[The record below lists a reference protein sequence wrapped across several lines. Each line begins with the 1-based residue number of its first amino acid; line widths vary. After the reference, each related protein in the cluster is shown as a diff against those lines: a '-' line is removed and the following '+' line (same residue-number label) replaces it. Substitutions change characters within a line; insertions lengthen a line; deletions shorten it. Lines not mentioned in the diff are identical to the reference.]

1 MDQSKKCL
9 KKGVE
14 ERRREVYYQKE
25 MQSAVYKKQDQQC
38 NLWLEQNITP
48 PNTASIMLMLEQ
60 MVETRAWK
68 VTRGLTEDGKCRLC
82 REQKEMVEHLLAGCK
97 GIVREMQKTI
107 LMDSESIIR
116 KVLSGLI
123 QTEAD

>member
-25 MQSAVYKKQDQQC
+25 MQSAVYKNQDQQC

-48 PNTASIMLMLEQ
+48 PKTASIMLMLEQ

-97 GIVREMQKTI
+97 RIVGEMQKTI

-116 KVLSGLI
+116 KVLSGLT

>member
-1 MDQSKKCL
+1 MKVKTCL

-25 MQSAVYKKQDQQC
+25 MQSAVYKKQDQQS

-48 PNTASIMLMLEQ
+48 PKTASITSMLEQ

-68 VTRGLTEDGKCRLC
+68 VTRGLTEDGKCRGTMQ
-82 REQKEMVEHLLAGCK
+82 RTK
-97 GIVREMQKTI
+97 G
-107 LMDSESIIR
+107 D
-116 KVLSGLI
+116 G
-123 QTEAD
+123 